1 MASLGNP
8 APLGLLAFG
17 TTTNLLM
24 YVEMGWCEVSF
35 EEQIFG
41 VAFFYGGLAQLIV
54 GIMELF
60 KGNSFAFA
68 AFGTYGAYWMAKVV
82 TTGFWI
88 CTLHKNPCLVIVFG
102 LLAVTF
108 YLLALASAGVI
119 AASTAGVFG
128 FITGLS
134 AWRAYTA
141 FAELINEEYGGHILP
156 GLKPLC
162 GAPSKGKGGGMTTSS
177 VSA

>member
-1 MASLGNP
+1 
-8 APLGLLAFG
+8 
-17 TTTNLLM
+17 
-24 YVEMGWCEVSF
+24 VF
-35 EEQIFG
+35 E
-41 VAFFYGGLAQLIV
+41 
-54 GIMELF
+54 
-60 KGNSFAFA
+60 
-68 AFGTYGAYWMAKVV
+68 
-82 TTGFWI
+82 
-88 CTLHKNPCLVIVFG
+88 G

-134 AWRAYTA
+134 AWRASRGPRRHPPTASSPAAPACRYTA

-162 GAPSKGKGGGMTTSS
+162 GAPASKGKGGGMTTSS